1 MPDKPYTDKDL
12 RAEAAR
18 QHATLTDDPD
28 FMGVGEQMQDAF
40 IDSTDDNDREEV
52 EDSGSTWDEALDEDQ
67 FNEAKRKIHDLI
79 NGAADLSD
87 WAVNLGADGLE
98 PTGHV
103 LSVGAGERTIARIH
117 FAFEP
122 GMDDDMRTA
131 LVEGVG
137 QAIAD
142 AL

>member
-1 MPDKPYTDKDL
+1 MPDQPYTNADL

-18 QHATLTDDPD
+18 QHAMLTKDPD
-28 FMGVGEQMQDAF
+28 FMGIGEQMDG
-40 IDSTDDNDREEV
+40 TEV
-52 EDSGSTWDEALDEDQ
+52 PSLTTEDEPGVVEGTTWDEVDEEQ
-67 FNEAKRKIHDLI
+67 FNEAQRAIHTLI
-79 NGAADLSD
+79 TRAANVSD

-103 LSVGAGERTIARIH
+103 LSVGAGERTIARVH
-117 FAFEP
+117 FAFARD
-122 GMDDDMRTA
+122 MDDDTRTA
-131 LVEGVG
+131 LVEGLG